1 MARSS
6 LIALATFGSVG
17 TAALI
22 SIVWF
27 AASSGDGLFE
37 PAVGLLGI
45 LGGLTGILAER
56 RAAANDRRKAIR
68 ATLRDELNRATTI
81 LAGTTFAPTDTPH
94 AQVYPRLPL
103 SAVDAALTS
112 GVLLEPADTEL
123 LNQLHQWRDEVNGFH
138 RRLELTETR
147 VFAAGATHDATDLH
161 RALHRQGG
169 YLDHIRD
176 RLAQL
181 FMLVEPTTLRP
192 RTERE
197 IT

>member
-17 TAALI
+17 AAALI
-22 SIVWF
+22 SVVWF
-27 AASSGDGLFE
+27 AASSGGDLFE

-68 ATLRDELNRATTI
+68 ATLLDELNRTAT
-81 LAGTTFAPTDTPH
+81 LLSGATFDTPH
-94 AQVYPRLPL
+94 VQVYPRLPL

-112 GVLLEPADTEL
+112 GVLLEPSDTEL

-161 RALHRQGG
+161 RALHREGG
-169 YLDHIRD
+169 YLEHIRE
-176 RLAQL
+176 RLTQL
-181 FMLVEPTTLRP
+181 LVLLQPPAARLRV
-192 RTERE
+192 ESA
-197 IT
+197 IA

>member
-17 TAALI
+17 AAALI
-22 SIVWF
+22 SVVWF
-27 AASSGDGLFE
+27 AASSGGDLFE

-68 ATLRDELNRATTI
+68 ATLLDELNRTATI
-81 LAGTTFAPTDTPH
+81 LADATFDTPH
-94 AQVYPRLPL
+94 VQVYPRLPL

-112 GVLLEPADTEL
+112 GVLLEPSDTEL
-123 LNQLHQWRDEVNGFH
+123 LNQLHQWRDVVNGFH

-147 VFAAGATHDATDLH
+147 VFAAGATHEANDLH
-161 RALHRQGG
+161 RALHREGG
-169 YLDHIRD
+169 FLEHIRG
-176 RLAQL
+176 RLTQL
-181 FMLVEPTTLRP
+181 LALLQPPASRLRVES
-192 RTERE
+192 E
-197 IT
+197 IA